1 MPTRASR
8 SRPRSI
14 SARPEPILRVLTLA
28 ASLAA
33 LWPSAASA
41 EERINR
47 FTSDIAT
54 QKDGA
59 LDVTET
65 IEVTAENAQI
75 NHGIFR
81 DFPTRYRGP
90 HGNIVHVGFELL
102 GTTLDGE
109 NVASKTEGVAGGKRV
124 RIGDSDHLVA
134 IGAHRYTI
142 HYRATRELG
151 RFADHDELYW
161 NVTGNG
167 WIFPIDAAEVRVRLP
182 SPARFGERAFFTGPQ
197 GATEQSAQVVS
208 EQPGEIDI
216 AATRALGARDGLTVA
231 LGIPK
236 GVIAP
241 EAASDRFWNW
251 FADNGPTLVALLGLW
266 ALAFFYWMAWKRVG
280 RDPDHGT
287 MVPLF
292 APPDSLSPA
301 ALRYML
307 KEKVDARSMSASLV
321 NLGVRGRLRLIK
333 ADGGFLSKDVTT
345 VEGTGT
351 TAPGPA
357 EEDSLLT
364 TLIGGAT
371 GSIVMKQ
378 EEHATFERAKK
389 GLDEQ
394 LAERFDGKLFH
405 RNWGWIGAGAGLF
418 LAVLLLTAATAGLAA
433 GAGGSSVAFGT
444 ALSVIFIALR
454 GVGFVGGVLTRKNL
468 LMVIGAV
475 VLGLLAV
482 LSGGPLI
489 ELAMATGNYWPFVP
503 LLTAMPLV
511 ISSFWWMPSP
521 TAEGQQLID
530 KILGFKH
537 YLSVAEGPQLDRMN
551 PPQATPALFE
561 KYLPYAI
568 ALDVEN
574 RWATR
579 FTAILAAAAAAPG
592 ARQGFLWYSGYGDP
606 WSNVDGFT
614 SDIGDGLTSTMSAA
628 STAPESSS
636 GLGGGGSSGG
646 GGGGGGGGGW

>member
-1 MPTRASR
+1 MRRRLLA
-8 SRPRSI
+8 
-14 SARPEPILRVLTLA
+14 LA
-28 ASLAA
+28 AALAA
-33 LWPSAASA
+33 LCPAAAGA

-47 FTSDIAT
+47 FTSEIAI

-124 RIGDSDHLVA
+124 RIGDPDHLVT

-208 EQPGEIDI
+208 EQLGEIDI
-216 AATRALGARDGLTVA
+216 AATRALGAREGLSVA

-241 EAASDRFWNW
+241 DPASERFWNW

-321 NLGVRGRLRLIK
+321 NLGVRGRLKLVK
-333 ADGGFLSKDVTT
+333 ADGGWLSSSTT
-345 VEGTGT
+345 TIEGTG
-351 TAPGPA
+351 AGQAGPA
-357 EEDSLLT
+357 EEEQLLA
-364 TLIGGAT
+364 TLVGGTT
-371 GSIVMKQ
+371 GSIVMSKD
-378 EEHATFERAKK
+378 EHATFERAKS
-389 GLDEQ
+389 GLDKQLSEQ
-394 LAERFDGKLFH
+394 FDGTLFH
-405 RNWGWIGAGAGLF
+405 RNWIWIAAGAGLF
-418 LAVLLLTAATAGLAA
+418 VMIVMLTAAVAGLAS
-433 GAGGSSVAFGT
+433 GAGGSGFAVGSTLTVA
-444 ALSVIFIALR
+444 LLALR
-454 GVGFVGGVLTRKNL
+454 SMSFAGGLSTRNL
-468 LMVIGAV
+468 LFVLVAV
-475 VLGLLAV
+475 VLGGVALLTSA
-482 LSGGPLI
+482 PLFA
-489 ELAMATGNYWPFVP
+489 LALQSGNYWPFVP
-503 LLTAMPLV
+503 LATALPLV

-521 TAEGQQLID
+521 SPDGQKLRD
-530 KILGFKH
+530 RILGFKH

-551 PPQATPALFE
+551 PPQATPELFE

>member
-1 MPTRASR
+1 MR
-8 SRPRSI
+8 
-14 SARPEPILRVLTLA
+14 RVLTLA
-28 ASLAA
+28 TLLAA
-33 LWPSAASA
+33 LWPTAASA

-47 FTSDIAT
+47 FTSEIAI
-54 QKDGA
+54 QKNGA

-90 HGNIVHVGFELL
+90 HGNIVHVGFKLL

-124 RIGDSDHLVA
+124 RIGDPDHLVT

-142 HYRATRELG
+142 QYRATRELG

-216 AATRALGARDGLTVA
+216 AATRALGAREGLSVA

-321 NLGVRGRLRLIK
+321 NLGVRGRLKLVK
-333 ADGGFLSKDVTT
+333 DDGGWLSSSTT
-345 VEGTGT
+345 TIEGTG
-351 TAPGPA
+351 AGQSGPA
-357 EEDSLLT
+357 EEEQLLA
-364 TLIGGAT
+364 TLIGGT
-371 GSIVMKQ
+371 NGSIVMSKD
-378 EEHATFERAKK
+378 EHATFERAKG
-389 GLDEQ
+389 GLDGN
-394 LAERFDGKLFH
+394 LSDRFDGKMFH
-405 RNWGWIGAGAGLF
+405 RNWGWIATGAALF
-418 LAVLLLTAATAGLAA
+418 VTIVLLTASVAGLASGA
-433 GAGGSSVAFGT
+433 SGAGFAVGT
-444 ALSVIFIALR
+444 AMTAVLVALR
-454 GVGFVGGVLTRKNL
+454 IITSVGGLSTRNL
-468 LMVIGAV
+468 LWV
-475 VLGLLAV
+475 VGGLAFAGLAL
-482 LSGGPLI
+482 LSGGPLVA
-489 ELAMATGNYWPFVP
+489 LALQSGNYWPFVP
-503 LLTAMPLV
+503 LATALPLV

-521 TAEGQQLID
+521 SPDGQKLRD
-530 KILGFKH
+530 RILGFKH

-551 PPQATPALFE
+551 PPQATPELFE

-592 ARQGFLWYSGYGDP
+592 AQQGFLWYSGYGDP

>member
-1 MPTRASR
+1 MRR
-8 SRPRSI
+8 C
-14 SARPEPILRVLTLA
+14 LA
-28 ASLAA
+28 LVAALAA
-33 LWPSAASA
+33 LWSAAASA

-47 FTSDIAT
+47 FTSDIAV

-65 IEVTAENAQI
+65 IEVTVENQLI

-90 HGNIVHVGFELL
+90 YGNIVHVGFKLL
-102 GTTLDGE
+102 DASLDGQDVPSAIE
-109 NVASKTEGVAGGKRV
+109 NIAGGKRV
-124 RIGDSDHLVA
+124 RLGSAHVMVPT
-134 IGAHRYTI
+134 GAHRYVI

-151 RFADHDELYW
+151 RFQDYDELYW

-167 WIFPIDAAEVRVRLP
+167 WIFPIDSAEARIRLP
-182 SPARFGERAFFTGPQ
+182 SPAKFGARTFYTGAE
-197 GATEQSAQVVS
+197 GSTAQAAQIVS
-208 EQPGEIDI
+208 EQPGAIDV
-216 AATRALGARDGLTVA
+216 ATTAPLGAREGLTVA
-231 LGIPK
+231 IAFPK
-236 GVIAP
+236 GVI
-241 EAASDRFWNW
+241 EAEGGGARFANW

-266 ALAFFYWMAWKRVG
+266 AIAFFYWMAWKRAG
-280 RDPDHGT
+280 RDPDAGT

-292 APPDSLSPA
+292 SPPDDLGPA
-301 ALRYML
+301 AARYML
-307 KEKVDARSMSASLV
+307 KERVDARSMSASLV

-333 ADGGFLSKDVTT
+333 ADGGFQSKDVTT
-345 VEGTGT
+345 VEATGT

-378 EEHATFERAKK
+378 EEHVTFERAKK

-418 LAVLLLTAATAGLAA
+418 VTVLLLTAAVAGLAS
-433 GAGGSSVAFGT
+433 GVGGSGFAVGTTLSVA
-444 ALSVIFIALR
+444 LLALR
-454 GVGFVGGVLTRKNL
+454 GMSFAGGLSTKNL
-468 LMVIGAV
+468 LV
-475 VLGLLAV
+475 VLGGVVLAGLALLTSA
-482 LSGGPLI
+482 PL
-489 ELAMATGNYWPFVP
+489 LAMALQSGNYWPFVP
-503 LLTAMPLV
+503 LLTALPLV

-574 RWATR
+574 RWASR
-579 FTAILAAAAAAPG
+579 FTAVLAAAAANPG
-592 ARQGFLWYSGYGDP
+592 NSQGFGWYVGGGSP
-606 WSNVDGFT
+606 WSDVNSFT
-614 SDIGDGLTSTMSAA
+614 SDVGSSLTSTMSAA
-628 STAPESSS
+628 STAPGSSS
-636 GLGGGGSSGG
+636 GSGGGGSSGG